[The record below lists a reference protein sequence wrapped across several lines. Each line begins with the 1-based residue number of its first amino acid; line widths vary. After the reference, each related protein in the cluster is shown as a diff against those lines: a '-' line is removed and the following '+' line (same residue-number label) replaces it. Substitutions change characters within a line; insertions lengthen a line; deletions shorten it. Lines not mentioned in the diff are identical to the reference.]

1 MIIGFAGPKR
11 SGKDYAYC
19 VIKEYFPYTEIERV
33 AFADPIKE
41 KICDIFNINRDELE
55 NLKTQVDFCI
65 KNKDN
70 SYGSFTGRDLIVGI
84 GTLMRSY
91 NEHQFED
98 YVKEIVESNPNKL
111 YICTDVRYQSEVD
124 LIHSYLGGVVVQIQR
139 DGVEYEGTETERG
152 IKGYDYIIKNDSNY
166 EQNLITLVSRI
177 ILDSFNKTN
186 KELKEL

>member
-11 SGKDYAYC
+11 SGKDYAYHI
-19 VIKEYFPYTEIERV
+19 IKKRFPRDEIERV

-41 KICDIFNINRDELE
+41 KICDIFNINRNELE
-55 NLKTQVDFCI
+55 NLKTQVDFCV

-70 SYGSFTGRDLIVGI
+70 SYGSFTGRNLIVGI

-98 YVKEIVESNPNKL
+98 YVKGIVESNPNRL

-124 LIHSYLGGVVVQIQR
+124 LIHSLGGIVVQIQR

-152 IKGYDYIIKNDSNY
+152 IKDYDYIIKNDFNY
-166 EQNLITLVSRI
+166 EQNLVTLAIKGIINVHSRKNI
-177 ILDSFNKTN
+177 RV
-186 KELKEL
+186 

>member
-1 MIIGFAGPKR
+1 MIIGLAGPKR
-11 SGKDYAYC
+11 SGKDYAYH
-19 VIKEYFPYTEIERV
+19 VIKKHFPYTEIERV

-124 LIHSYLGGVVVQIQR
+124 LIHSRLGGVVVQIQR

-152 IKGYDYIIKNDSNY
+152 VKGCDYIIKNDFNY
-166 EQNLITLVSRI
+166 EQNLITLVGI
-177 ILDSFNKTN
+177 ILDSFNKVN